1 MGKGISIFLGM
12 DNSIDEILELIKI
25 AKIMVMIEYLLLF
38 ISQRLTIML

>member
-12 DNSIDEILELIKI
+12 DNSIDKILELIKI

-38 ISQRLTIML
+38 IFQKLTIVL